1 MKTIKSILLSTAL
14 LVVATGMVSCKKTE
28 KTTDGIEYTYIKQG
42 KDAPKN
48 GEFILYNLVVKND
61 KDSTFISTYDQNM
74 PGYLM
79 FNDSIPKQNGMD
91 EIFLG
96 LKKGD
101 SIAFEST
108 ALKVF
113 GEANIPPFLTSE
125 QKVKISIGVIDVLDE
140 QGIQAYFTALQ
151 EAQMKN
157 QAEAATKQLEVD
169 AKLIEDY
176 IAKNNLT
183 ATRTESG
190 LFYVIEKEGEGDQ
203 IQNGEKAFI
212 NYAGYLLDGTLFDTS
227 MKELAEANNVYD
239 QQRDQQGGYAPI
251 DVVVGEGRVIPGW
264 DEGLALLKKGSKAKF
279 LIPSP
284 LGYGDRQSG
293 AVILPNSVLVF
304 DVEVTD
310 VQK

>member
-14 LVVATGMVSCKKTE
+14 LVVITGMVSCKKTG
-28 KTTDGIEYTYIKQG
+28 KTTDGIDYTYIKQG
-42 KDAPKN
+42 KDSPKN

-61 KDSTFISTYDQNM
+61 KDSTFISTYEQKM

-79 FNDSIPKQNGMD
+79 FNDSTPKQNGMD

-101 SIAFEST
+101 SIAFESS

-113 GEANIPPFLTSE
+113 GEFNIPPFLTSE
-125 QKVKISIGVIDVLDE
+125 QLVKIRIGVIDVLDE

-151 EAQMKN
+151 EAQIKN
-157 QAEAATKQLEVD
+157 QEKDAIKQLEVD
-169 AKLIEDY
+169 TQLIEDY
-176 IAKNNLT
+176 IAKNNLVGV
-183 ATRTESG
+183 RTESG
-190 LFYVIEKEGEGDQ
+190 LYYVIENDGEGDQ
-203 IQNGEKAFI
+203 IENGETAFI
-212 NYAGYLLDGTLFDTS
+212 HYAGYLLDGTIFDTS
-227 MKELAEANNVYD
+227 MKDIAVANDIYNE
-239 QQRDQQGGYAPI
+239 QRDTQGGYSPI
-251 DVVVGEGRVIPGW
+251 DVVVGEGRVIAGW

-293 AVILPNSVLVF
+293 GLIKPNSVLIF

-310 VQK
+310 VQR